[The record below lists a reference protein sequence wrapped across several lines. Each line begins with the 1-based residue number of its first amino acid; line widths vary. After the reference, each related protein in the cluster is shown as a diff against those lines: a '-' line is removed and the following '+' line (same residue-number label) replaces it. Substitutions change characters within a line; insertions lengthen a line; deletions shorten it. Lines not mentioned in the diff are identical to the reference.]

1 MWIAQK
7 DKSSARIMLVVKL
20 VFIRD
25 IKIALRT
32 SKAPKNLAIRAD
44 LVDSTWSSKRN
55 EVGTVVVFL
64 RK

>member
-1 MWIAQK
+1 
-7 DKSSARIMLVVKL
+7 MLVVKL

-44 LVDSTWSSKRN
+44 LVDSAWSSKRD